1 MIRGYFDPTPPTTRP
16 QVPGAVF
23 LPGFSKSPVIV
34 HFTLDTGADRTCLHP
49 LDSLRLGITP
59 RQLRTPELWSGAT
72 HVRGI
77 GGAVAYYETTALV
90 SLLHEDRGEW
100 QILEIPV
107 DVAPILEETMSLP
120 SLLGWDILQ
129 HFRLEL
135 DWATRHIALH

>member
-1 MIRGYFDPTPPTTRP
+1 M
-16 QVPGAVF
+16 
-23 LPGFSKSPVIV
+23 PGFSKSPVIV

-77 GGAVAYYETTALV
+77 GGAVVYYQTTALV
-90 SLLHEDRGEW
+90 SLLHEERGEW

-120 SLLGWDILQ
+120 S
-129 HFRLEL
+129 
-135 DWATRHIALH
+135 